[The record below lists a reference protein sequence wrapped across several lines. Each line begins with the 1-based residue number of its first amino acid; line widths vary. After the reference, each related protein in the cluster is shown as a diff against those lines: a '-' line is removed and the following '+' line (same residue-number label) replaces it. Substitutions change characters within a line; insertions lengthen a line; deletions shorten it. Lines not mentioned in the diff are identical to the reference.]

1 MRVRPGWVA
10 AGLLLLAAAAGCRNP
25 LGVQYEYEEQLYLS
39 VNGAATVILDSS
51 IPALVALRGLPL
63 DPSPNARVDRDGLR
77 KMVEAAGCGKVRVG
91 QPWKRQNRHF
101 VQVRISTD
109 DVRLLSACGL
119 LSWSKYSF
127 GRDEAGLHYYQ
138 VVGAAAA
145 KDPGK
150 VNWTGKELVA
160 FKVHVPSH
168 INYHNVRR
176 LDNGAPGDA
185 TRGNI
190 LAWEQTLNDRRL
202 GKPIDMQARMDAE
215 SILYR
220 TLILFG
226 GAFAAALAAIAGL
239 IWITVRRARAKKALG

>member
-1 MRVRPGWVA
+1 MHGRPGWVA
-10 AGLLLLAAAAGCRNP
+10 AGLLMLSAAAGCRNP

-39 VNGAATVILDSS
+39 INGAATVILDSS

-63 DPSPNARVDRDGLR
+63 DPSPNARVDRDGIR
-77 KMVEAAGCGKVRVG
+77 KLVEAGGCNGVRVG

-101 VQVRISTD
+101 VQIRISTD
-109 DVRLLSACGL
+109 DVRSLQKCGI
-119 LSWSKYSF
+119 LSWSTYSF
-127 GRDEAGLHYYQ
+127 GKDEAGLNYYQ
-138 VVGAAAA
+138 LAGAAAA

-150 VNWTGKELVA
+150 VNWDGKELIA
-160 FKVHVPSH
+160 FKLHVPSH

-176 LDNGAPGDA
+176 LDNGEPGSA

-190 LAWEQTLNDRRL
+190 LTWEQTLADRRL

-226 GAFAAALAAIAGL
+226 GAFAAALAAIAGI
-239 IWITVRRARAKKALG
+239 IWITVRRARRRRALG